1 VTLNGILNLIFVGT
15 YSGPVSGTPQTFDL
29 IWAKNGIT
37 LGTGYEMAFNQAG
50 YLVESAVADK
60 SVEGVTGKVLQ
71 ATIRAV
77 VTAAD
82 LAKAVDLARP
92 SLDGVESVSY
102 GGSTGVGIRTFS
114 LSPGVEMIYSYERPT
129 GGVISGAEYFVDGKT
144 YRVKYSS
151 SSPSGPWVN
160 ASVAGTTVTPL
171 GKDSFGK
178 EKERV
183 TLRLSS
189 SGVAAFLKLEVA
201 EEENNPQ
208 APIINPVV
216 GNPITN

>member
-1 VTLNGILNLIFVGT
+1 
-15 YSGPVSGTPQTFDL
+15 
-29 IWAKNGIT
+29 
-37 LGTGYEMAFNQAG
+37 
-50 YLVESAVADK
+50 VESAVVDK
-60 SVEGVTGKVLQ
+60 SVEGVSGKVLQ

-92 SLDGVESVSY
+92 SLDGVVSVSY
-102 GGSTGVGIRTFS
+102 GGSTGVEIRT
-114 LSPGVEMIYSYERPT
+114 LSVSHGVEMIYSYERPT

-144 YRVKYSS
+144 YRVQQGSS
-151 SSPSGPWVN
+151 VNGPWAN
-160 ASVAGTTVTPL
+160 ASVSGTTVTPL
-171 GKDSFGK
+171 GNGR
-178 EKERV
+178 ERV
-183 TLRLSS
+183 TLRISS
-189 SGVAAFLKLEVA
+189 SGDAGFLKLEVA